1 MPKFLTAGIDESPQ
15 SVEMKSNEVKVDEV
29 EANELS
35 NDEKVT
41 PVKNVVVS
49 DESPIDVVTPLGIG
63 SASQIPIDLDND
75 LDTFTPLK
83 RESPTEMN
91 NVDLHVPL
99 KMLKKTIKIEKD

>member
-1 MPKFLTAGIDESPQ
+1 MPKFLTVGIEESPQ

-41 PVKNVVVS
+41 PVKNVIVS
-49 DESPIDVVTPLGIG
+49 DESPIDVVTPLSIG
-63 SASQIPIDLDND
+63 SANQIPID